1 MSRRER
7 ALSAMVFV
15 VSLGACGEPGVR
27 EEVTLAPAVA
37 SAPARSSVATLLGT
51 SGDVR
56 VRRMGEVAWVPVSA
70 GDPLYAGDA
79 VQTMTGS
86 RAVVT
91 FAVSGVQSE
100 LEESTT
106 LVIPAEPTEVARLTQ
121 LSGRLVA
128 RVEPGVGRER
138 LEVVLPPGVLVLD
151 TARIEG
157 EPLRAIE
164 ARVDVTEERTDI
176 AVTSGLAFLARENEP
191 ELRIGEGRFATIAAD
206 GGVASE
212 GWSGPGITLIE
223 PEDGATLRTRG
234 RVRFHYATEAFISDP
249 VVALSRSDGW
259 RSELAGGRGEAAIDL
274 PAGDY
279 TWTVVGRRDEELAR
293 SGESRTLVVV
303 LDVEPP
309 ALALSSPSE
318 GATIASEVV
327 TIRGSTEADARIEVD
342 GVSVTVEP
350 DGTFRTTRALP
361 RGLNN
366 LVIRARDSVGN
377 SRVVSRSVVRR

>member
-1 MSRRER
+1 
-7 ALSAMVFV
+7 
-15 VSLGACGEPGVR
+15 
-27 EEVTLAPAVA
+27 
-37 SAPARSSVATLLGT
+37 
-51 SGDVR
+51 
-56 VRRMGEVAWVPVSA
+56 
-70 GDPLYAGDA
+70 
-79 VQTMTGS
+79 
-86 RAVVT
+86 
-91 FAVSGVQSE
+91 
-100 LEESTT
+100 
-106 LVIPAEPTEVARLTQ
+106 
-121 LSGRLVA
+121 
-128 RVEPGVGRER
+128 VGRER

-212 GWSGPGITLIE
+212 GVE
-223 PEDGATLRTRG
+223 R
-234 RVRFHYATEAFISDP
+234 
-249 VVALSRSDGW
+249 
-259 RSELAGGRGEAAIDL
+259 
-274 PAGDY
+274 AGDHPDRAR
-279 TWTVVGRRDEELAR
+279 GRRDAPHPRAGSLSLRHRGVHLRSGGGALTDPMAGAR
-293 SGESRTLVVV
+293 SSRAGGVRRPSICPLATTPGRWWGGATRSWRGAGRAARSWSSWTW
-303 LDVEPP
+303 EPP

-361 RGLNN
+361 RGLTN